1 MAVETFFNHAGINS
15 RICQSDIEV
24 RKQSGMSDVL
34 ICAVKREAVKA
45 ILTADCED
53 LGVFGFHV
61 SGVCIHRR
69 EINSRIDDFIHNA
82 SFCSFRTI
90 GQTCAVCMSVF

>member
-45 ILTADCED
+45 VLTGRLWKI
-53 LGVFGFHV
+53 LGVFGFT
-61 SGVCIHRR
+61 SP
-69 EINSRIDDFIHNA
+69 EFAFIGEKSTA
-82 SFCSFRTI
+82 
-90 GQTCAVCMSVF
+90 